1 MLAPTVLSLRL
12 FCCIRT
18 EFFSFVSFKNTV
30 LCTAILFAM
39 MDIRMYGQKLVS
51 ALTVECPLFVFLC
64 SFVLVSLKVVS

>member
-30 LCTAILFAM
+30 LCT
-39 MDIRMYGQKLVS
+39 YKLV
-51 ALTVECPLFVFLC
+51 CMM
-64 SFVLVSLKVVS
+64 KVWQK